1 MAAWLYRKS
10 MAAWLYRNSDGK
22 KGLMLEM
29 ESRSYEYFLPK
40 HKKNAIILHS
50 TVGATVKF
58 LLCCVQ
64 HPKQKIDLDRTSDT

>member
-1 MAAWLYRKS
+1 
-10 MAAWLYRNSDGK
+10 
-22 KGLMLEM
+22 MLEM

-40 HKKNAIILHS
+40 HKKNEIILHF